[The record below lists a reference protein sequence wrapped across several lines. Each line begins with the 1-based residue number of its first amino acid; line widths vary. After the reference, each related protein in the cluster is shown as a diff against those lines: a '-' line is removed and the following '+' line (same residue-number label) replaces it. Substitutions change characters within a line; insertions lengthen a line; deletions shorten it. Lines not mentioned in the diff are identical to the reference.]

1 MPPRT
6 YKYYVFK
13 LHKFLP
19 KIKIKFDRLGLL
31 ALMDRN
37 VTWIENLAS
46 IFLAVIVGVF
56 SGLILNTGYYADLT
70 LFLFCAVTA
79 SCQYR

>member
-6 YKYYVFK
+6 YKYYMFR
-13 LHKFLP
+13 LHNWLP
-19 KIKIKFDRLGLL
+19 KMKIKFDRLGLL

-37 VTWIENLAS
+37 VTGIENFSS
-46 IFLAVIVGVF
+46 IFLALLVGVF
-56 SGLILNTGYYADLT
+56 SGLVLNQGYYADLT